1 MNLLNNPSFEDR
13 NHLTPPAGIA
23 GLLPA
28 GWTLAEFA
36 RPGLP
41 RLDRQDD
48 EWLQPEIIPIQFGV
62 QFPEPYLRYDPSGT
76 FVLKVFKGHGPTF
89 ATFEQR
95 PVLPAARYRFTV
107 PIFPDQWHNAGS
119 GQVRPSYA
127 TSADFYLGSEVR
139 IFAGGYDSDWMDA
152 RKVRI
157 GHYNV
162 LIADFD
168 WPGGACR
175 VGFSVRGR
183 WGFRNNGWFVDG
195 CSLED
200 VRDIVAPPSPPA
212 MVTPPARD
220 LRYGIGTGWWRLYDP
235 RLALI
240 DNRQKFSDEFV
251 TLGATCLFLGFDWV
265 QFEPY
270 EGVFDWRIYDAIVP
284 HFTGRGIHVVGLLY
298 TAPKWA
304 TSDAGDWNPTKE
316 LFPDKVGA
324 VANAARAL
332 AARYPV
338 VRNWVFWNEPD
349 GPMADPAVFAA
360 WQVAFYDALKSVDST
375 LKVGMGTKFSEG
387 RFTLDFV
394 AGVKGVLGGRQAYDA
409 ISLHPYLKGG
419 PTPFM
424 NTAQI
429 DDIHQFDLSA
439 EIWITE
445 YGWHVG
451 DQGNTEQTQADDLLL
466 ALSWFANRTWIVLAA
481 HLMLSDE
488 PGALY
493 GLLTAGFARR
503 PAYGVFANFPKGEVG
518 PPPPPPPPP
527 PPGPDWLVELM
538 DIADDLTGLIAAIE
552 AGSQPPPPT
561 VPDWLTTLKDLE
573 TRLRAVIASIEA

>member
-1 MNLLNNPSFEDR
+1 
-13 NHLTPPAGIA
+13 
-23 GLLPA
+23 
-28 GWTLAEFA
+28 
-36 RPGLP
+36 
-41 RLDRQDD
+41 
-48 EWLQPEIIPIQFGV
+48 
-62 QFPEPYLRYDPSGT
+62 
-76 FVLKVFKGHGPTF
+76 
-89 ATFEQR
+89 
-95 PVLPAARYRFTV
+95 
-107 PIFPDQWHNAGS
+107 
-119 GQVRPSYA
+119 
-127 TSADFYLGSEVR
+127 
-139 IFAGGYDSDWMDA
+139 
-152 RKVRI
+152 
-157 GHYNV
+157 
-162 LIADFD
+162 
-168 WPGGACR
+168 
-175 VGFSVRGR
+175 
-183 WGFRNNGWFVDG
+183 
-195 CSLED
+195 
-200 VRDIVAPPSPPA
+200 
-212 MVTPPARD
+212 
-220 LRYGIGTGWWRLYDP
+220 
-235 RLALI
+235 
-240 DNRQKFSDEFV
+240 
-251 TLGATCLFLGFDWV
+251 
-265 QFEPY
+265 
-270 EGVFDWRIYDAIVP
+270 
-284 HFTGRGIHVVGLLY
+284 
-298 TAPKWA
+298 
-304 TSDAGDWNPTKE
+304 
-316 LFPDKVGA
+316 
-324 VANAARAL
+324 
-332 AARYPV
+332 
-338 VRNWVFWNEPD
+338 
-349 GPMADPAVFAA
+349 MADPAVFAA

-451 DQGNTEQTQADDLLL
+451 DQGNTEQTQADDLLQ
-466 ALSWFANRTWIVLAA
+466 ALSWFAARSWIVLAA

-573 TRLRAVIASIEA
+573 TRLRAVIASIGNMGR